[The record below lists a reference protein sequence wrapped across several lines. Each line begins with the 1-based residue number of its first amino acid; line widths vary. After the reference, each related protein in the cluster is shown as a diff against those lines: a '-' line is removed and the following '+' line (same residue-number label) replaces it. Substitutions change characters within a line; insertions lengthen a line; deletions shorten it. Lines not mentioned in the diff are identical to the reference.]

1 MGYINLR
8 YWRTFWNKG
17 LKKFYP
23 AKSSSCRTFSL
34 FALIIIALSGG
45 YATSQTKVGYID
57 SKKIVDNMQEAK
69 DAKQKLDLLVSDW
82 QKDLSNLQ
90 DSLKRVKDDFE
101 KKKLILSNQLKADI
115 EKNIKDIETAI
126 TNFKVQ
132 KFGEGGEYF
141 QKQTEFMKP
150 VQDRIFKA
158 IETVAKKEDYDYVFD
173 RNSDLLLLFVNEKY
187 DLTLKVQKIVEGK

>member
-1 MGYINLR
+1 LKCR
-8 YWRTFWNKG
+8 NKG
-17 LKKFYP
+17 LTALLY
-23 AKSSSCRTFSL
+23 
-34 FALIIIALSGG
+34 ALIIIAFSGG
-45 YATSQTKVGYID
+45 YINSQTKVGYID

-82 QKDLSNLQ
+82 QKELNTLQ

-115 EKNIKDIETAI
+115 EKNIKDVETAI

-132 KFGEGGEYF
+132 KYGEGGEYF

-150 VQDRIFKA
+150 VQDRVFKA

-173 RNSDLLLLFVNEKY
+173 RNSDLLLLYVNEKY